1 MAEIGGSGTSPERA
15 LGLPP
20 ARRDLLAA
28 ALVGAM
34 AFLAALAIAGGVAV
48 GGLAARWERGAGAL
62 LIVQVPEPA
71 AASPAGGAR
80 LEAALQALRE
90 VPGVA
95 RAAPMP
101 AARLAALLDPWL
113 GPAGA
118 ALPLPAVIEITAG
131 RPRPDP
137 AALAAALARTAPGA
151 AAEDQGQHVGPL
163 LALARSLALLAAWVV
178 LVVGLVAAAM
188 VAFAVHA
195 ALGAHRPTIELLH
208 AMGATE
214 SWIAAAFARRAGR
227 LALAGA
233 AAGALAALPVLVGL
247 AALAAPLAA
256 PLAEARAGL
265 GAAPLAW
272 LPALVIPGI
281 AWAMARAS
289 AALTVRRWL
298 ARLW

>member
-1 MAEIGGSGTSPERA
+1 MAEPRAPSAERA
-15 LGLPP
+15 LGLPA

-48 GGLAARWERGAGAL
+48 GNLAARWERGAGAL
-62 LIVQVPEPA
+62 LIVQVPDPA

-80 LEAALQALRE
+80 LEAALQALRD

-101 AARLAALLDPWL
+101 AARLAALLEPWL
-113 GPAGA
+113 GQAGA

-151 AAEDQGQHVGPL
+151 AAEDQGQHVAPL
-163 LALARSLALLAAWVV
+163 LALARSLALLAGWVV

-195 ALGAHRPTIELLH
+195 GLAAHRPTIELLH

-214 SWIAAAFARRAGR
+214 GWIAAAFARRAGR

-233 AAGALAALPVLVGL
+233 AAGALAALPVLAGL
-247 AALAAPLAA
+247 AALAA

-272 LPALVIPGI
+272 LPALALPAL
-281 AWAMARAS
+281 AWAMARAT